1 MNEIL
6 KLKLSYRLWQKKN
19 GPDLDNKILGLDLG
33 EKILGPD
40 QGEKIPSALDISRK
54 KVR

>member
-1 MNEIL
+1 M
-6 KLKLSYRLWQKKN
+6 KFSKKKLSYKLWQKI
-19 GPDLDNKILGLDLG
+19 GLDLDNKILGLDLG
-33 EKILGPD
+33 GKILGPD